1 MKSDWILDVLTDLR
15 AFAHANGLPLLAEQ
29 LDDTAIV
36 AMAEISGKAE
46 LVTGGPDDAECADG
60 NYFGGA
66 GAV

>member
-46 LVTGGPDDAECADG
+46 PVTGGPDDAECADG
-60 NYFGGA
+60 NHFGEA